1 MATRPASIRHPG
13 RALRNDFYQRWHGN
27 EEQLQVQRGEAE
39 TSYLATKP
47 ADFSARVVWVEEKP
61 YEIPAAGRISVQFP
75 DREPTPQMFE
85 FEFELV
91 PTEAVG

>member
-1 MATRPASIRHPG
+1 MEKRKLCVGDTVRPRKNSLY
-13 RALRNDFYQRWHGN
+13 ALEN
-27 EEQLQVQRGEAE
+27 EIPAA
-39 TSYLATKP
+39 LA
-47 ADFSARVVWVEEKP
+47 ALVVWVEEKP

-91 PTEAVG
+91 PAAG